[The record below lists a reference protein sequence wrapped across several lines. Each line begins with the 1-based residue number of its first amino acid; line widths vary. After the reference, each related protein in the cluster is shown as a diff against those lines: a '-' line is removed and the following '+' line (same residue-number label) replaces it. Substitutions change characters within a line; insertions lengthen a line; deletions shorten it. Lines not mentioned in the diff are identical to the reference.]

1 MVKTTKAERLGEN
14 MGYADIQLSEEEV
27 AKIDAMDI
35 GARLYNPKHLD
46 AKYDWNY
53 FPFFDWKRN
62 IRAEKN

>member
-1 MVKTTKAERLGEN
+1 
-14 MGYADIQLSEEEV
+14 MGYADINLSEEEV

-53 FPFFDWKRN
+53 FPFFD
-62 IRAEKN
+62 